1 MDFGTVFLI
10 LMLVIIAIVVGV
22 AITVGVLVS
31 RGVVSL
37 VKISKPKYE
46 SAKRSALK
54 VRADSTTGPM
64 GEILKQR
71 VELADSLQATR
82 RSLDA
87 AQGTR
92 QYTGNLE
99 SIFNTLQQTGTL
111 MEHQLLVAQ
120 QEPDPA
126 VQSLYAKTLG
136 VQVEQITQTAKGLR
150 NALASAAA
158 PAGDVDLKDLTRTLE
173 IEAAMLKKWSK
184 TYTDLGTDQPGP

>member
-22 AITVGVLVS
+22 TITVGVLIS
-31 RGVVSL
+31 RGVLSL
-37 VKISKPKYE
+37 VKFSKPKYE

-71 VELADSLQATR
+71 VALTESLEATR
-82 RSLDA
+82 RSLDV

-99 SIFNTLQQTGTL
+99 SIFTTLQQTGSV
-111 MEHQLLVAQ
+111 MEHHLLVAQ
-120 QEPDPA
+120 QEPDPS

-136 VQVEQITQTAKGLR
+136 VQVKQITHTATGVR

-173 IEAAMLKKWSK
+173 IEAAMLQKWSK
-184 TYTDLGTDQPGP
+184 TYTDLGSD

>member
-22 AITVGVLVS
+22 TITVGVLIS
-31 RGVVSL
+31 RGVLSL
-37 VKISKPKYE
+37 VKFSKPKYE

-71 VELADSLQATR
+71 VALTESLEATR
-82 RSLDA
+82 RSLDV

-99 SIFNTLQQTGTL
+99 SIFTTLQQTGSV
-111 MEHQLLVAQ
+111 MEHHLLVAQ
-120 QEPDPA
+120 QEPDPS

-136 VQVEQITQTAKGLR
+136 VQVKQITQTATGVR

-173 IEAAMLKKWSK
+173 IEAAMLQKWSK
-184 TYTDLGTDQPGP
+184 TYTDLGSD

>member
-1 MDFGTVFLI
+1 MDLGTVFLI

-22 AITVGVLVS
+22 AITVGVLIS

-37 VKISKPKYE
+37 VKVSKPKYE

-54 VRADSTTGPM
+54 MRAESTTGPV
-64 GEILKQR
+64 GEILRQR
-71 VELADSLQATR
+71 VELAESLEATR
-82 RSLDA
+82 RSLDV

-99 SIFNTLQQTGTL
+99 SIFNTLQQTGSV

-136 VQVEQITQTAKGLR
+136 VQVEQITQTATGVR
-150 NALASAAA
+150 NALASATA
-158 PAGDVDLKDLTRTLE
+158 PSGDVDLKDLTRTLE

-184 TYTDLGTDQPGP
+184 TYTDLGTDQPEL